1 MNLIIDAGNTR
12 VKIYPTQDDKVGTPA
27 VFSSS
32 DDRFIQAHIKSKD
45 FLHCI
50 VSNVGSKSPLWYD
63 VLSVAKGAFIELNGH
78 TPIPVKSQYRTPETL
93 GYDRIANVV
102 GADFLFPGQNILAI
116 DAGTALTYDLVSNSV
131 YLGGAI
137 APGMQLRFDALHQHT
152 SRLPSLKYMPDYEV
166 PGKTTKDS
174 ILNGVVEGI
183 VNEIKGT
190 INTYKKEYSDLITV
204 ITGGDADIFAKMIKN
219 GIFAEPYLLAK
230 GLNRILNYNV
240 EKT

>member
-12 VKIYPTQDDKVGTPA
+12 VKIYPAKNDKLEAPEI
-27 VFSSS
+27 FSSS
-32 DDRFIQAHIKSKD
+32 DDRLIQTHIKSLD

-50 VSNVGSKSPLWYD
+50 VSNVGITSPIWYD
-63 VLSVAKGAFIELNGH
+63 VLSAAKGGFIELKGH
-78 TPIPVKSQYRTPETL
+78 TPIPIKSQYRTPETL

-116 DAGTALTYDLVSNSV
+116 DAGTALTYDLVSNNN

-152 SRLPSLKYMPDYEV
+152 SRLPSLKYMQDYEV

-190 INTYKKEYSDLITV
+190 INTYQKEYSDLITV
-204 ITGGDADIFAKMIKN
+204 ITGGDADIFVKMIKN